1 MHFNLLLET
10 KMLKYIVF
18 ALGIV
23 FALSLLPAAFAV
35 DQKQPQT
42 EQKGDTAQKFQEH
55 KQRMLERIDQ
65 RIAALQKARGCVAQ
79 AQNKDAVKACRPEHG
94 DGDHDRDR
102 DHHDRDRSKSDH

>member
-23 FALSLLPAAFAV
+23 FALSLLPTAYAA

-55 KQRMLERIDQ
+55 KLRMLERIDQ

>member
-1 MHFNLLLET
+1 
-10 KMLKYIVF
+10 MLKHIVF

-23 FALSLLPAAFAV
+23 FSLSLLPTAFAA

-42 EQKGDTAQKFQEH
+42 EQKGDTAQKFQDN
-55 KQRMLERIDQ
+55 KQRILERMDQ

-94 DGDHDRDR
+94 DGGHGCDREY
-102 DHHDRDRSKSDH
+102 HDRDRSRSDR

>member
-1 MHFNLLLET
+1 
-10 KMLKYIVF
+10 MLKHIVF
-18 ALGIV
+18 TLGIV

-55 KQRMLERIDQ
+55 KQHMLERIDH
-65 RIAALQKARGCVAQ
+65 RIAALQKAKSCVAQ
-79 AQNKDAVKACRPEHG
+79 AQNKDAIKACRPEHG

>member
-1 MHFNLLLET
+1 
-10 KMLKYIVF
+10 MLKHIVF

-42 EQKGDTAQKFQEH
+42 EQKSDTAQKFQEH
-55 KQRMLERIDQ
+55 KQHMLERIDH
-65 RIAALQKARGCVAQ
+65 RIAALQKAKSCVAQ
-79 AQNKDAVKACRPEHG
+79 AQNKDAIKACRPEHG

>member
-1 MHFNLLLET
+1 
-10 KMLKYIVF
+10 MLKHIVF

-55 KQRMLERIDQ
+55 KQHMLERIDH
-65 RIAALQKARGCVAQ
+65 RIAALQKAKSCVAQ
-79 AQNKDAVKACRPEHG
+79 AQNKDAIKACRPEHG

-102 DHHDRDRSKSDH
+102 DHRDRDRSKSDH